1 MRREFQ
7 SRTRGAADNELNQQA
22 LVDALSVALVKAAQE
37 NKQPEG
43 QAAADFDGGT
53 IDLMELL
60 YHVLSKIKYVIASAL
75 IGAILLGSYGVF
87 FITPVYQATAKLYI
101 TGQDDVAVSLS
112 DLQLGSQL
120 KMDYQEVFK
129 TWEVHQMVREEL
141 DLDLSYGA
149 MQSSLNVYNPE
160 DTRVLYVTFEHVD
173 AQMATDIANAYA
185 NAAREFIMQTMGS
198 REPNMFSI
206 ALVPS
211 RATGMSKT
219 NYVITGFL
227 LGTVLSLGV
236 IFLHF
241 VLDDR
246 PHTPEEIMK
255 TAGLPTLAV
264 IPKER
269 DVLKS
274 DRNGNRNRRS
284 RPGQT
289 RTGRAQSSNTRMREV
304 KR

>member
-1 MRREFQ
+1 MRREYQ
-7 SRTRGAADNELNQQA
+7 SRSRRAADGNSDQQT
-22 LVDALSVALVKAAQE
+22 LVDALSVALVKATQE
-37 NKQPEG
+37 NRPPEN
-43 QAAADFDGGT
+43 QVTADFDAKT

-60 YHVLSKIKYVIASAL
+60 YHVLSKIKYVLACAL
-75 IGAILLGSYGVF
+75 IGAVAMGFYGAF
-87 FITPVYQATAKLYI
+87 FVTPVYQATAKLYI
-101 TGQDDVAVSLS
+101 TGQNDVSVSLS

-141 DLDLSYGA
+141 GLDLGYGA
-149 MQSSLNVYNPE
+149 MQAGLSIYNPE
-160 DTRVLYVTFEHVD
+160 STRVLYVTFSHVE

-185 NAAREFIMQTMGS
+185 HAAREFIMQTMDS
-198 REPNMFSI
+198 KEPNMFSI

-211 RATGMSKT
+211 SATGMSKT
-219 NYVITGFL
+219 NYVITGLL
-227 LGTVLSLGV
+227 LGTVLCLGV

-255 TAGLPTLAV
+255 TAGIPTLAV

-269 DVLKS
+269 DVPRM
-274 DRNGNRNRRS
+274 DRNRNKKRKA
-284 RPGQT
+284 PQT
-289 RTGRAQSSNTRMREV
+289 RTSRPQNADENTREV
-304 KR
+304 KK